1 MTFKGP
7 MEIAWW
13 QLAASFALLALAA
26 ALGALHRRRMLGAM
40 LWGGLRAMV
49 QLLGV
54 GFLLEAVFRLD
65 RPLPILL
72 VLAFMALWAG
82 RVASRRVQA
91 APPGLQSACTA
102 AIALGGLAAVAP
114 VLWGILRIT
123 PWFEPHY
130 LVPIGGMMLGNTV
143 NAVSIAADRYL
154 KLAELKAQLRRRMHA
169 RLPAV
174 EAALCLGATP
184 AQASAPALA
193 EGVRAGLI
201 PTVNMLML
209 LGVVQ
214 LPGTMTGQILGGV
227 SPLLA
232 VRYQLV
238 IVYMLAMATA
248 AGVSLILGI
257 LRRRVFTPEGYPRPE
272 CFAKADVT

>member
-1 MTFKGP
+1 VSFKGP

-13 QLAASFALLALAA
+13 QLAASLGLLVLAA
-26 ALGALHRRRMLGAM
+26 ALGALHRRRILGAM
-40 LWGGLRAMV
+40 LWGGLRAMA

-72 VLAFMALWAG
+72 VLAFMSLWAG

-91 APPGLQSACTA
+91 APPGLQIACTT
-102 AIALGGLAAVAP
+102 AISLGGLAAVAP
-114 VLWGILRIT
+114 VLWGILRVT

-154 KLAELKAQLRRRMHA
+154 SEMHA

-184 AQASAPALA
+184 AQASAPALS

-248 AGVSLILGI
+248 TGVSLILGM

-272 CFAKADVT
+272 CFLPPGRPGS